1 MEPKQRPI
9 IVVQGTRAERL
20 VARAMGVLL
29 CLGLAFFWAATADA
43 WIWNTGLIGL
53 GGMVDAGPDGVEWIR
68 SCWYREGVL
77 LIAMVLAAYAFAA
90 RHRAWPLR
98 YSEIGWLVVGY
109 AVFPLA
115 ATAVLA
121 ICFRIS
127 LGYWAC
133 TSACESSW
141 GTLLIAYGA
150 GYLFALPRGASV
162 SPPDEAHP

>member
-20 VARAMGVLL
+20 VAGGMGVLL
-29 CLGLAFFWAATADA
+29 CLGLAYFWVTGAEL
-43 WIWNTGLIGL
+43 WIWGSGLIHHGH
-53 GGMVDAGPDGVEWIR
+53 MDAGPDGVEWIR
-68 SCWYREGVL
+68 SCWYRQGAL
-77 LIAMVLAAYAFAA
+77 LIAMVLAGYAFAA
-90 RHRAWPLR
+90 RHGAWTLR
-98 YSEIGWLVVGY
+98 YSEIGWLVLGY

-121 ICFRIS
+121 ICFRLS
-127 LGYWAC
+127 LGYWA
-133 TSACESSW
+133 SLAQPESSW
-141 GTLLIAYGA
+141 ATLLIAYGA